1 MDWCKLERREL
12 EPPYMPRVVSVNA
25 SDFLNIKLLHNLT
38 FYSYFNLFS
47 LSVICTMFFYLF
59 KYHPLDTHYFDKH
72 FTKEK
77 PRLTPVDKTILQSMD
92 KSQFDGFTYTNPNV
106 TDS

>member
-1 MDWCKLERREL
+1 M
-12 EPPYMPRVVSVNA
+12 
-25 SDFLNIKLLHNLT
+25 H
-38 FYSYFNLFS
+38 
-47 LSVICTMFFYLF
+47 FFQ
-59 KYHPLDTHYFDKH
+59 YHPLDTHYFDKH

-92 KSQFDGFTYTNPNV
+92 QSQFDGFTYTNPNV